1 MLARDK
7 NTPLQDEAAIVDE
20 AITSRRSVRAFLPDP
35 VDETTIREI
44 LEVAARAPSGTNM
57 QPWRV
62 YVVTGETKERHHP
75 GRPRI
80 QASALKRR
88 SGTSTNTIPSSSS
101 SPIYGRRRAVGY
113 ALYGHLGIG
122 KRDVDQ
128 MRGSTTAT
136 SFLERGRVI
145 LDVASWAPSG
155 TNMQPWRVYVTT
167 GQTKERISRAILN
180 SGLRAEKA
188 RGEYKYYP
196 DKFFEPYYARRRAVG
211 YALYG
216 HLGIGKRDV
225 DQMRAQ
231 HDRNFVF
238 FDAPVGM
245 IFTID
250 RRLNQGSWV
259 DYGMFLQNIMVAARA
274 RGLHS
279 CPQAAFAPYH
289 QQIRP
294 VLGIPDEEI
303 VVCGMALGYEDT
315 SAPENN
321 LRTERAPLDE
331 WVTFL
336 D

>member
-7 NTPLQDEAAIVDE
+7 NTPLHDEAAIVDE
-20 AITSRRSVRAFLPDP
+20 AIISRRSVRAFLPDP
-35 VDETTIREI
+35 VDETTVRE
-44 LEVAARAPSGTNM
+44 
-57 QPWRV
+57 
-62 YVVTGETKERHHP
+62 
-75 GRPRI
+75 
-80 QASALKRR
+80 
-88 SGTSTNTIPSSSS
+88 
-101 SPIYGRRRAVGY
+101 
-113 ALYGHLGIG
+113 
-122 KRDVDQ
+122 
-128 MRGSTTAT
+128 
-136 SFLERGRVI
+136 I

-155 TNMQPWRVYVTT
+155 TNMQPWRVYVAT
-167 GQTKERISRAILN
+167 GQTKERISRAILE

-225 DQMRAQ
+225 GQMRAQ
-231 HDRNFVF
+231 HDRNFLF

-303 VVCGMALGYEDT
+303 VVCGMALGYEDP

-321 LRTERAPLDE
+321 LRTDRAPLDE

>member
-7 NTPLQDEAAIVDE
+7 NKPLLDEIATVDE

-35 VDETTIREI
+35 VDEPTIRE
-44 LEVAARAPSGTNM
+44 
-57 QPWRV
+57 
-62 YVVTGETKERHHP
+62 
-75 GRPRI
+75 
-80 QASALKRR
+80 
-88 SGTSTNTIPSSSS
+88 
-101 SPIYGRRRAVGY
+101 
-113 ALYGHLGIG
+113 
-122 KRDVDQ
+122 
-128 MRGSTTAT
+128 
-136 SFLERGRVI
+136 I

-155 TNMQPWRVYVTT
+155 TNMQPWRVYVTS
-167 GQTKERISRAILN
+167 GETKERVSRAILD

-211 YALYG
+211 DALYG

-225 DQMRAQ
+225 DQMRTQ

-274 RGLHS
+274 RGLHT

-303 VVCGMALGYEDT
+303 VVCGMALGYEDA
-315 SAPENN
+315 SKPENN
-321 LRTERAPLDE
+321 LRTERVPLDE
-331 WVTFL
+331 WAVFL
-336 D
+336 G

>member
-7 NTPLQDEAAIVDE
+7 NKPLLDEIATVDE
-20 AITSRRSVRAFLPDP
+20 SITSRRSVRAFLPDAIP
-35 VDETTIREI
+35 ESTIREI
-44 LEVAARAPSGTNM
+44 LDVAA
-57 QPWRV
+57 
-62 YVVTGETKERHHP
+62 
-75 GRPRI
+75 
-80 QASALKRR
+80 
-88 SGTSTNTIPSSSS
+88 
-101 SPIYGRRRAVGY
+101 
-113 ALYGHLGIG
+113 
-122 KRDVDQ
+122 
-128 MRGSTTAT
+128 
-136 SFLERGRVI
+136 
-145 LDVASWAPSG
+145 WAPSG

-167 GQTKERISRAILN
+167 GETKQRVSRAILD

-225 DQMRAQ
+225 DQMRTQ

-259 DYGMFLQNIMVAARA
+259 DYGMFLQNIMVAARG
-274 RGLHS
+274 RGLHT

-289 QQIRP
+289 RQIRP

-303 VVCGMALGYEDT
+303 VVCGMALGYEDA
-315 SAPENN
+315 SKPENN
-321 LRTERAPLDE
+321 LRTERVSLDE
-331 WVTFL
+331 WAVFL
-336 D
+336 G